1 MNHLLT
7 LLQGQVNVE
16 GDVSKDKPVR
26 RVGVL
31 FSNTGV
37 MSVTEEAHLKGV
49 LVAIEEI
56 NNDPASTFVIEP
68 IVEDPGSDP
77 NQYKV
82 LAKKLA
88 TVDGVSAIFG
98 CCSSASRK
106 AVLPILARYG
116 TVLFYPSVYEGFEY
130 SPNVVYGGATPN
142 QTILP
147 LIEYLF
153 AHHGS
158 RLYVVGSDYIY
169 AREINRIVAELLDDG
184 GGTIVGEAYVPLGS
198 PSSAFEK
205 VAREVTASDV
215 DAVLSTVVGA
225 DTCLL
230 YEAVND
236 ASSGISIASLTTTE
250 SELATMRTEATVGHI
265 TAACYFGSLETEE
278 NRIFRS
284 IYQQR
289 YGASDIPSIYAQ
301 TTYSQVHAYVQACNV
316 IGSDDPEELLEA
328 IGGLRYVAP
337 QGAMLV
343 DPDNNHVYNVPRIGL
358 SRADG
363 EFDIVWQGEQTK
375 PDPYLIAYDREV
387 PTFTDA

>member
-1 MNHLLT
+1 MTN
-7 LLQGQVNVE
+7 
-16 GDVSKDKPVR
+16 KKAVR

-56 NNDPASTFVIEP
+56 NNDPTATFLIEP

-142 QTILP
+142 QTVLP

-153 AHHGS
+153 SNYGT
-158 RLYVVGSDYIY
+158 RLYTVGSDYIY

-184 GGTIVGEAYVPLGS
+184 AGTIVGESYVPLGS
-198 PSSAFEK
+198 PGSAFGR
-205 VAREVTASDV
+205 VAQDVASSDI

-225 DTCLL
+225 DTSLL
-230 YEAVND
+230 YEAVID
-236 ASSGISIASLTTTE
+236 AGCSAPIASLTTTE
-250 SELATMRTEATVGHI
+250 SELATIRADATAGHI
-265 TAACYFGSLETEE
+265 TAACYFGALQTEE
-278 NRIFRS
+278 NQVFRS

-289 YGASDIPSIYAQ
+289 YGPGDIPSIYAQ
-301 TTYSQVHAYVQACNV
+301 TTYSQVHAYAKACSF

-328 IGGLRYVAP
+328 VNGLRYVAP

-343 DPDNNHVYNVPRIGL
+343 DADNNHVYNVPRIGL